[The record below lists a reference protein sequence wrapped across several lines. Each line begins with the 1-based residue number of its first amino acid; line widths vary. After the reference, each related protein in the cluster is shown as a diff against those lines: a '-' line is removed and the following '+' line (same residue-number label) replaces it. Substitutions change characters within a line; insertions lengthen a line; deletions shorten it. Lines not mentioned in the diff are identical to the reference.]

1 MSKTSKTWWGQSFI
15 TALEEFIDPGRL
27 SRGRA
32 YRTDKKVKQWD
43 IKGSKV
49 SAKMRG
55 SINPY
60 FDVYEEPT
68 YHISVSLSQIS
79 SKQWDKIVVL
89 LGQNA
94 GAICKLMMNEMPDDI
109 EEPFKAASEHLL
121 PTGYSDFQMSCSCPD
136 SAVTCKHIAGVFY
149 RLAEL
154 LDHDPFLLFQL
165 RGLSHKQLHKQLAKS
180 PLGEA
185 LLQSMQN
192 EQSSPPVQDSYYT
205 RPQKVEMPKQVS
217 LRSFWQGDKPRTE
230 LTQLRPQEQA
240 PAEQSSESV
249 IAALLIKKGGDYPPF
264 WDRDNSFIEA
274 MEAYYLAL
282 RKNGQKLL

>member
-43 IKGSKV
+43 IKGGNV
-49 SAKMRG
+49 SAQMRG

-79 SKQWDKIVVL
+79 KQQWDNIVL
-89 LGQNA
+89 SLGKNA

-109 EEPFKAASEHLL
+109 EQSFKTASEHLL
-121 PTGYSDFQMSCSCPD
+121 PTSYNDFQVSCSCPD
-136 SAVTCKHIAGVFY
+136 GSVPCKHIAGVFY
-149 RLAEL
+149 RLAEQ

-165 RGLSHKQLHKQLAKS
+165 RGLSHKQLHNQLAKS

-185 LLQSMQN
+185 LLQSMQDV
-192 EQSSPPVQDSYYT
+192 ESTPPVQDSYFA
-205 RPQKVEMPKQVS
+205 RPQKLKLPEQVS
-217 LRSFWQGDKPRTE
+217 VRSFWQGVKPQIE
-230 LTQLRPQEQA
+230 LTQQQTLS
-240 PAEQSSESV
+240 EQSV
-249 IAALLIKKGGDYPPF
+249 IPALLIKKGGDYPPF

-274 MEAYYLAL
+274 MESYYLAL
-282 RKNGQKLL
+282 RKSGQKLL

>member
-15 TALEEFIDPGRL
+15 TALEKFIDEGRL
-27 SRGRA
+27 TRGRA
-32 YRTDKKVKQWD
+32 YGTDNRVKQWD
-43 IKGSKV
+43 IKDSKV

-55 SINPY
+55 NVNPY
-60 FDVYEEPT
+60 FGVYKEPT
-68 YHISVSLSQIS
+68 YNISLSLTQIS
-79 SKQWDKIVVL
+79 SKQWDKVVL
-89 LGQNA
+89 SLGENA

-109 EEPFKAASEHLL
+109 EQSFKAASEHLL
-121 PTGYSDFQMSCSCPD
+121 PTSFRDFQVSCSCPD
-136 SAVTCKHIAGVFY
+136 GAVPCKHIAGVFY
-149 RLAEL
+149 RLAEQ

-185 LLQSMQN
+185 LLQSLQE
-192 EQSSPPVQDSYYT
+192 EQSAPPVQDSYFT
-205 RPQKVEMPKQVS
+205 RPQKMEMPKQVS
-217 LRSFWQGDKPRTE
+217 VRSFWQGDKPRTE
-230 LTQLRPQEQA
+230 WVQRQA
-240 PAEQSSESV
+240 PSEQPSESV
-249 IAALLIKKGGDYPPF
+249 ISALLIKKGGDYPPF